1 MNDYK
6 LIIFDVDGTLSE
18 YKTGQIL
25 PNVRETLAA
34 LPTGIKFALAS
45 NQGGVGLNYWMRTD
59 NFGNPDNY
67 PTEWDV
73 RAQIEKLLKELNL
86 EANTYLSFAYQSRQS
101 GKWNPMPLASETD
114 LEFWRHDWRK
124 PEAGMLLR
132 AMSDFE
138 VSPDDTLMIGDWSED
153 EEAALKA
160 GCAFQHADDFFG
172 CKPIAENPK

>member
-18 YKTGQIL
+18 YKTRQIL
-25 PNVRETLAA
+25 PNVRETLAV
-34 LPTGIKFALAS
+34 LPTGIKFAIAS
-45 NQGGVGLNYWMRTD
+45 NQGGVGLRYWMETD
-59 NFGNPDNY
+59 KFGNAENY

-86 EANTYLSFAYQSRQS
+86 EANTYLSFAYQSKQS

-114 LEFWRHDWRK
+114 LESWRHDWRK

-132 AMSDFE
+132 AMSDFG
-138 VSPDDTLMIGDWSED
+138 VSPEETLFIGDWSED
-153 EEAALKA
+153 EEASNAAK
-160 GCAFQHADDFFG
+160 CAFQHADIFFG
-172 CKPIAENPK
+172 RKP